1 MQKILSV
8 CAVLLISGWSVA
20 QNSADLNLNL
30 EKNKVYRFSLVSEQ
44 TIVQTVNGM
53 QQNVESKTNYVL
65 SLKMMDAT
73 PDFLV
78 TEVRFDTLK
87 ITTNT
92 MGKVSVINSA
102 SEGNIAATEA
112 ADIMSY
118 FMNRFCK
125 NSLYVKMNFS
135 GKVLDIVNAKMFSS
149 IVLKDTSSI
158 TLTGPVAAAIKSQA
172 ANMFGDRALK
182 TMIEAFTWNLPDKE
196 APAGN
201 TWTNTQK
208 MYSGGMTLDI
218 TTNYRLDGV
227 KDNAA
232 MINAQADIKASENA
246 EPINSGG
253 AKVTYDDLKGM
264 SKSNLVIDTR
274 TGLLTESSG
283 KTRIS
288 GNLGV
293 SMPGMSMQIPM
304 EINGDSKIKA
314 LQ

>member
-1 MQKILSV
+1 MQRILSL
-8 CAVLLISGWSVA
+8 CAILLVSGWCVA
-20 QNSADLNLNL
+20 QNSADLKLNL
-30 EKNKVYRFSLVSEQ
+30 EKNKVYRFSSVSEQ
-44 TIVQTVNGM
+44 TIAQTVNGV

-65 SLKMMDAT
+65 SLRMMDAT

-78 TEVRFDTLK
+78 TEIRFDTMK

-118 FMNRFCK
+118 FFNRFSK
-125 NSLYVKMNFS
+125 NSLYVKMDLS
-135 GKVLDIVNAKMFSS
+135 GKVMEIVNAKMFSS

-172 ANMFGDRALK
+172 ANMFSDQALK
-182 TMIEAFTWNLPDKE
+182 TMIEAFTWNLPAKG

-218 TTNYRLDGV
+218 TTSYKLDGV
-227 KDNAA
+227 KENAA
-232 MINAQADIKASENA
+232 LITAQADIKAAQNA
-246 EPINSGG
+246 EPIHSGG
-253 AKVTYDDLKGM
+253 ATITFDDLKGM
-264 SKSNLVIDTR
+264 SKLNLVIDTR
-274 TGLLTESSG
+274 TGLPAENSA

-304 EINGDSKIKA
+304 EINGESKVKA
-314 LQ
+314 IQ

>member
-1 MQKILSV
+1 MRKILSV
-8 CAVLLISGWSVA
+8 CTILLFAGWSMA
-20 QNSADLNLNL
+20 QNSADLKLNL
-30 EKNKVYRFSLVSEQ
+30 EKNKVYRFSSYTEQ
-44 TIVQTVNGM
+44 NITQTVNGM

-73 PDFLV
+73 PDFII
-78 TEVRFDTLK
+78 TEVRFDTMK

-92 MGKVSVINSA
+92 MGKVTVINSA
-102 SEGNIAATEA
+102 SEGNVKSTETG
-112 ADIMSY
+112 DIMSY
-118 FMNRFCK
+118 FMNRFSK
-125 NSLYVKMNFS
+125 NALYVKLDFS
-135 GKVLDIVNAKMFSS
+135 GKVVEIVNAKMFSS

-158 TLTGPVAAAIKSQA
+158 TLTGPLAAAIKTQT
-172 ANMFGDRALK
+172 ANMFSDNALK
-182 TMIEAFTWNLPDKE
+182 TMIEPFTWNLPGKG

-208 MYSGGMTLDI
+208 MNSGGMMLDI
-218 TTNYRLDGV
+218 TTDYKLDGV

-232 MINAQADIKASENA
+232 MITAQADIKAAENA
-246 EPINSGG
+246 DPINSGG
-253 AKVTYDDLKGM
+253 ARVTYDDLKGL
-264 SKSNLVIDTR
+264 SKSTLVIDIR

-304 EINGDSKIKA
+304 EINGESKVKA
-314 LQ
+314 F